1 MFMTAISSV
10 SIERGRINR
19 ILNILSKAYPDAKI
33 ALHFSN
39 PLEML
44 VSTILSAQCNDERVN
59 LVTKDFF
66 KKYKTPEDY
75 AKSEINELE
84 GIIRSTGFYRSKAKN
99 IRNACQIIVEKFD
112 SKVPRTMNELTSLPG
127 IGRKTAN
134 IILSNSYGVIEGI
147 AVDTHVARVS
157 KRLGLTNAKEPDKI
171 EQDLM
176 KLIKK
181 ELWVSF
187 TYRMIEHGRQIC
199 SARKPLCN
207 QCLLKRLCPSVLSFE

>member
-10 SIERGRINR
+10 SVERRRINR
-19 ILNILSKAYPDAKI
+19 ILSILSKAYPNAKV

-44 VSTILSAQCNDERVN
+44 VSTILSAQCTDERVN
-59 LVTKDFF
+59 LVTKDLF
-66 KKYKTPEDY
+66 KKYKTPENY

-84 GIIRSTGFYRSKAKN
+84 AMIRSTGFYRSKTKN

-147 AVDTHVARVS
+147 AVDTHVVRVS
-157 KRLGLTNAKEPDKI
+157 KKLGLTNAKEPDKI

-187 TYRMIEHGRQIC
+187 AYQMIEHGRQIC
-199 SARKPLCN
+199 NARNPLCN
-207 QCLLKRLCPSVLSFE
+207 QCLLKRLCPSALSFE

>member
-1 MFMTAISSV
+1 MTNISSTSV
-10 SIERGRINR
+10 KRGRINR
-19 ILNILSKAYPDAKI
+19 ILNILSKAYPNAKV

-44 VSTILSAQCNDERVN
+44 VSTILSAQCTDKRVN
-59 LVTKDFF
+59 LVTKDLF

-75 AKSEINELE
+75 AKSNMKDLE
-84 GIIRSTGFYRSKAKN
+84 SQIRSTGFYRAKAKN
-99 IRNACQIIVEKFD
+99 IRNTCQIIVEKFD

-147 AVDTHVARVS
+147 AVETHVARVS
-157 KRLGLTNAKEPDKI
+157 KRLGLTDVKEPGKI

-181 ELWVSF
+181 ELWLPF
-187 TYRMIEHGRQIC
+187 TYQMIEHGRQIC
-199 SARKPLCN
+199 KARKPLCK
-207 QCLLKRLCPSVLSFE
+207 QCLLNKLCPSAFSF